1 MKRRLSPR
9 TRRSVLLLAAG
20 LALVLGAI
28 WLAALPR
35 SIAAHERRA
44 LGFLESD
51 DPRSALES
59 LDRALERADEDHAD
73 EKTRYELLT
82 RRGRLNLDALHR
94 PTAALEDFIEA
105 QALEPGEPRAWD
117 HVGEAYLKLKQYDE
131 AARHF
136 EQATT
141 VFSDRERWFRYTS
154 AAARWRASRVKEEEG
169 EALIEPLA
177 LPGLERALDRALERY
192 ASSGAQPLDA
202 AAIEA
207 TLLRQPHGAAEVK
220 HGFELLLAARA
231 DFKRADLQ
239 MADYETSPELSP
251 RFGRV
256 RLEMHRQA
264 GRYYELCRTAEVLLR
279 APRDRADI
287 TEFETIQLLRANALR
302 DQGLP
307 DLAASAFVAL
317 RDELARRKDPAVGE
331 AMSRAEFLA
340 IDERLAAHQYDEA
353 GKLFDWFSKDL
364 DAPSWFP
371 FNLYGG
377 VVRQARGD
385 TTGAVPLLENA
396 ARLLL
401 QTSDHVAWAF
411 RDEAERRR
419 QVTWLAESLLR
430 VGRTELALDVATFM
444 LAEAPDLAEL
454 RAIRAAALR
463 VTRGREWDAC
473 VEDLALLRMGRDGGR
488 RFAQWEADW
497 NRMRGGPKQYA
508 RAVAD
513 QGARL
518 LRVFSNDLSV
528 DKALAD
534 LVKSAKTAHGDGK
547 SGGAR
552 DLSFQTA
559 GSVLLRE
566 LDDDPG
572 MVLRVYRWLVAKG
585 RRDEAF
591 LLLHGLVESEPEVAD
606 FRLLLA
612 RHDLADGR
620 LRDALAILESL
631 LERRP
636 DDVEVAALASD
647 VARRTFEIELARK
660 IEDRAI
666 GDAPHGA
673 ALLLAARAALADGY
687 PDLVLEMARSAS
699 AADADGRAL
708 LGLAARAE
716 VVAGE
721 LEAADALARPVL
733 AQDPLQR
740 DALAAFLA
748 VRGSRVFPDGTTE
761 CDAWLAEHPAA
772 LAGLDVDDLADL
784 GRMLLGAGDAGAAGR
799 VLEAALAREPEHALA
814 RLTLADVL
822 LTQRRDDELE
832 KLLDPA
838 HLRND
843 DLEGIR
849 RLAMLHLLRDGPI
862 PAHSFL
868 RGHIAAGAS
877 EDDLARIT
885 TLTGAAAGRIS
896 ASFGLAARRGLAL
909 DRDEKR
915 LLALAV
921 LSWNAPRADATAL
934 PEIAAMTLLPA
945 DDSQRDRELERWISL
960 DLASPD
966 HRFLGSLVALAL
978 LDRLPELTAL
988 RDSVRASLFATM
1000 PSLGE
1005 IARREAR
1012 RLDERGDRA
1021 AAAALLYGQVVADP
1035 RDADALRA
1043 LVLVSD
1049 ALTGEQLDRLCE
1061 ALRDPAAPAGLAT
1074 AMNALRERM
1083 RGDPARAA
1091 ALLEEAAQDPACRPV
1106 ARLVQAQL
1114 AGRHDVLAA
1123 TFPVEL
1129 APWCEVGTKAHATT
1143 GDAAVDRL
1151 LGDALEAAPTD
1162 RLVLAALR
1170 QRLAKAGGRIDP
1182 PQRKRYV
1189 YALVKQPGPWFEA
1202 FEAALATAAH
1212 APPDAARTDAL
1223 ARALG
1228 AAIEIYS
1235 GPVLPTAALRAL
1247 ARLADLQIAAGQPE
1261 MAALTIARAEQAC
1274 PSHPDLLAAK
1284 GRLAFSEGD
1293 ERRTR
1298 SSFGRARAFG
1308 SRAPDV
1314 LHWLGRDALTFGRP
1328 REAAEVEELALAGG
1342 PADAALRAEMHEVV
1356 ARARFMLGATAEAR
1370 DAWTAAALARGEDPE
1385 RSLPIALEMFAR
1397 EGPEAAKSRL
1407 ETLAASP
1414 GPAQDLARALLGIAA
1429 RRSTEEPVIPTKDDE
1444 PER

>member
-1 MKRRLSPR
+1 
-9 TRRSVLLLAAG
+9 
-20 LALVLGAI
+20 
-28 WLAALPR
+28 
-35 SIAAHERRA
+35 
-44 LGFLESD
+44 
-51 DPRSALES
+51 
-59 LDRALERADEDHAD
+59 
-73 EKTRYELLT
+73 
-82 RRGRLNLDALHR
+82 
-94 PTAALEDFIEA
+94 
-105 QALEPGEPRAWD
+105 
-117 HVGEAYLKLKQYDE
+117 
-131 AARHF
+131 
-136 EQATT
+136 
-141 VFSDRERWFRYTS
+141 
-154 AAARWRASRVKEEEG
+154 
-169 EALIEPLA
+169 
-177 LPGLERALDRALERY
+177 
-192 ASSGAQPLDA
+192 
-202 AAIEA
+202 
-207 TLLRQPHGAAEVK
+207 
-220 HGFELLLAARA
+220 
-231 DFKRADLQ
+231 
-239 MADYETSPELSP
+239 MA
-251 RFGRV
+251 
-256 RLEMHRQA
+256 
-264 GRYYELCRTAEVLLR
+264 
-279 APRDRADI
+279 
-287 TEFETIQLLRANALR
+287 EFEAIQLLRANALR
-302 DQGLP
+302 DLGLP
-307 DLAASAFVAL
+307 DLAATAFVAL

-353 GKLFDWFSKDL
+353 GKLFDWFSKDI
-364 DAPSWFP
+364 DAPTWFP

-385 TTGAVPLLENA
+385 ATGAVPLLENA

-401 QTSDHVAWAF
+401 QSSDHAAWAF
-411 RDEAERRR
+411 HDEAERRR

-430 VGRTELALDVATFM
+430 TGRTDLALDVAGFM

-463 VTRGREWDAC
+463 TTRGREWDTC

-518 LRVFSNDLSV
+518 LRVFSNDLTV

-566 LDDDPG
+566 LDGDPG

-585 RRDEAF
+585 HRDEAF
-591 LLLHGLVESEPEVAD
+591 LLLHGLVESEPAIAD

-647 VARRTFEIELARK
+647 VARRTFEVERARK
-660 IEDRAI
+660 IEDAAI

-687 PDLVLEMARSAS
+687 PDLVLEMARAAS

-716 VVAGE
+716 VGAGE

-748 VRGSRVFPDGTTE
+748 VLGSRAFPDGTTE

-784 GRMLLGAGDAGAAGR
+784 GRMLLGAGDAGAAGK
-799 VLEAALAREPEHALA
+799 VLETALAREPEHALA

-822 LTQRRDDELE
+822 LTERRDDELE

-849 RLAMLHLLRDGPI
+849 RLAMLRLLRDGPI
-862 PAHSFL
+862 PAHNFL

-921 LSWNAPRADATAL
+921 LAWNAPKADAAAL
-934 PEIAAMTLLPA
+934 PEVAAMTLLPA
-945 DDSQRDRELERWISL
+945 DDSLRDRELERWISL

-978 LDRLPELTAL
+978 LDRLPELAAL
-988 RDSVRASLFATM
+988 RDSVRTRLFATT

-1021 AAAALLYGQVVADP
+1021 AAA
-1035 RDADALRA
+1035 ALRA

-1083 RGDPARAA
+1083 RGDPAHAA

-1129 APWCEVGTKAHATT
+1129 APWCDVGRKAHATT

-1151 LGDALEAAPTD
+1151 LGDALEAAPAD

-1170 QRLAKAGGRIDP
+1170 LRLAKAGDRIDP

-1212 APPDAARTDAL
+1212 AAPDAARTDAL

-1247 ARLADLQIAAGQPE
+1247 ARLADLQVAAGQPE

-1284 GRLAFSEGD
+1284 GRLALSEGD

-1298 SSFGRARAFG
+1298 SCFGRAHAFG

-1314 LHWLGRDALTFGRP
+1314 LHWLGRDALAFGRP
-1328 REAAEVEELALAGG
+1328 REAAEVEELALASG
-1342 PADAALRAEMHEVV
+1342 PVDAAQRAEMHEVL

-1370 DAWTAAALARGEDPE
+1370 AAWTAAALARGGDPG
-1385 RSLPIALEMFAR
+1385 RSLPIALETFAR
-1397 EGPEAAKSRL
+1397 EGPEVAKPLL
-1407 ETLAASP
+1407 ESLAASP
-1414 GPAQDLARALLGIAA
+1414 GPAQELARALLGIAVRPSA
-1429 RRSTEEPVIPTKDDE
+1429 EEPVIPAKDDE